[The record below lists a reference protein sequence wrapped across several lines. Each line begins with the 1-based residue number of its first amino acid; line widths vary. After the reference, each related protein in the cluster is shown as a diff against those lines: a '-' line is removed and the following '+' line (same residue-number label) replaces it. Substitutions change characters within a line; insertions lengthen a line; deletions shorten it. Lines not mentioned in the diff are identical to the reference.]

1 MPIKLLV
8 QNETSTLDAVILG
21 IGTDPGD
28 PGSGNPKSEFHL
40 DHGTYP
46 TRNDLIRDL
55 NSFEKVLIENGVKV
69 FRPIN
74 LSKQTQIFARDI
86 GFVIE
91 DEFFFSA
98 MVEGRQNEIN
108 GILYLMDLL
117 GPFKTS
123 DLGKESNMSIEGG
136 DVVLTEDTI
145 YVGLSDRTNNKAF
158 EYLQERFS
166 GKKNVVQIE
175 IVTDK
180 NDHRYHSLHLD
191 CVFNPVGQNCA
202 IVYEDGI
209 KNLSHLYDHL
219 NVHES
224 DIFKINP
231 WQFSAM
237 CTNVLSIG
245 PTTVIIEEEF
255 IDLKY
260 WLKDRGFTTIEVNY
274 KQISKLGGLLRCSTL
289 PLRRI

>member
-1 MPIKLLV
+1 
-8 QNETSTLDAVILG
+8 
-21 IGTDPGD
+21 
-28 PGSGNPKSEFHL
+28 
-40 DHGTYP
+40 
-46 TRNDLIRDL
+46 
-55 NSFEKVLIENGVKV
+55 
-69 FRPIN
+69 
-74 LSKQTQIFARDI
+74 
-86 GFVIE
+86 
-91 DEFFFSA
+91 
-98 MVEGRQNEIN
+98 
-108 GILYLMDLL
+108 
-117 GPFKTS
+117 
-123 DLGKESNMSIEGG
+123 MSIEGG

-158 EYLQERFS
+158 EYLRERFS
-166 GKKNVVQIE
+166 GKKNVIQIE

-191 CVFNPVGQNCA
+191 CVFNPLGQNCA

-219 NVHES
+219 NIQES

-237 CTNVLSIG
+237 CANVLSIG

-255 IDLKY
+255 IDLNY

-289 PLRRI
+289 PLCRI